1 MPTGYTADVGYGK
14 CQSFEQFV
22 WHCARAFGALIM
34 MRDDPWDA
42 PIPEEFKPSD
52 YNAKKLVEIADE
64 LGVIEAMTDE
74 EAAAFFEKE
83 HAELLAKYEGW
94 DRDKDEKRARYESM
108 LEKVR
113 AWTPPSADHAP
124 LKSFMLEQLG
134 TSIDHDC
141 THYER
146 TEKIPTRASR
156 VAQLR
161 KDRAYHQEEDRKE
174 RERVAGRNAW
184 LKALRASVPPSPAA
198 GAP

>member
-1 MPTGYTADVGYGK
+1 
-14 CQSFEQFV
+14 V

-42 PIPEEFKPSD
+42 PVPEEFKPSD
-52 YNAKKLVEIADE
+52 YNAKKLAEIADE

-74 EAAAFFEKE
+74 EATALFEKE
-83 HAELLAKYEGW
+83 HAELIAKYESW

-108 LEKVR
+108 MEKVR

-124 LKSFMLEQLG
+124 LKSFMIEQLT
-134 TSIDHDC
+134 TSINFDC

-146 TEKIPTRASR
+146 TEKVPTKAGRIAK
-156 VAQLR
+156 LK
-161 KDRAYHQEEDRKE
+161 KDLEYHTKEDREE
-174 RERVAGRNAW
+174 RERVSGRNAW
-184 LKALRASVPPSPAA
+184 LKALRSSVPPSPAA